1 MCVCMS
7 RDLCCCWWWFF
18 PFDCCHLIFIE
29 HYERWVAK
37 MYVCVYTYIH
47 IRVWVRTNSWIKR
60 MFYSLYSF
68 FFLSLI
74 QRRSVDKLSSHIH
87 IQTHI
92 HSIPFSFHF
101 VVVVGLFRF
110 PCIILLLLLLQQ
122 WCHKWQWQ
130 CQLTGYRYIRLSN
143 CWLKSQKRNEKMN
156 ESRNGYKYIQYDC
169 MLHCTRGK
177 ISIVEIHRVAHFHN
191 SGK

>member
-7 RDLCCCWWWFF
+7 RDLCCCCWWFF

-68 FFLSLI
+68 FSLSLI

-87 IQTHI
+87 IYKLI
-92 HSIPFSFHF
+92 YIRFLFHS
-101 VVVVGLFRF
+101 
-110 PCIILLLLLLQQ
+110 ILLLLLVCFGFLVSYYYYYY
-122 WCHKWQWQ
+122 CSNDA
-130 CQLTGYRYIRLSN
+130 TNGSGNVNRYIRLSN